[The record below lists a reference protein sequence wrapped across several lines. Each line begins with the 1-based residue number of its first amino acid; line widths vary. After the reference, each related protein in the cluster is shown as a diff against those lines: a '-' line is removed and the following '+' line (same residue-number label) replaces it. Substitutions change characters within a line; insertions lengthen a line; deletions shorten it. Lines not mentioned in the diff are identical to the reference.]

1 MAMKHFFISFKLLFV
16 FFLFTACTKQ
26 EEEKPTCTGE
36 QVYEALYVTQYNELI
51 GHTGAV
57 NGDVQRFAGYVE
69 GNAGTF
75 SQYYTELR
83 LSHICNTD
91 YPLIEFELWLKTV
104 DTLAVQSAYVQE
116 VGNPNQTAVLIQQH
130 SNTTFYRGGISYQ
143 FQTTTGFT
151 PGVLYLHYEFAFPH
165 QGSPTADSAYF
176 FSNLNQLK
184 TTITTTD
191 PWNY

>member
-1 MAMKHFFISFKLLFV
+1 MKHFFIPFKLLFV
-16 FFLFTACTKQ
+16 FFLFTACTKK
-26 EEEKPTCTGE
+26 EEKPTCTGE
-36 QVYEALYVTQYNELI
+36 QVYEALYVTEYNELI

-83 LSHICNTD
+83 LNHICNTD
-91 YPLIEFELWLKTV
+91 YPLIAFELWLKTA
-104 DTLAVQSAYVQE
+104 DTLAVQSAYLQE
-116 VGNPNQTAVLIQQH
+116 VGNPNQTVVPIQTLP
-130 SNTTFYRGGISYQ
+130 SDYFYGGGLSYQ
-143 FQTTTGFT
+143 FQTTSGFT
-151 PGVLYLHYEFAFPH
+151 PGVLYLHFEFAFPY

-184 TTITTTD
+184 TEITTTD